1 MSLLWVAALLDQGSV
16 TAPGCVLN
24 SHVVETDLAGLRKG
38 VIITLLLLDSTEMSF
53 PAVMTDC
60 HILTHNRYVQLEIIL
75 KLMFVRSQMKSYE
88 TKIMPKPQGEKDY
101 SGVLICF

>member
-60 HILTHNRYVQLEIIL
+60 HILTHNRYVQLDIIL
-75 KLMFVRSQMKSYE
+75 KLTRTYGPSALQRSLRLRGDITDIMFRS
-88 TKIMPKPQGEKDY
+88 
-101 SGVLICF
+101 

>member
-38 VIITLLLLDSTEMSF
+38 VIITLFLLDSTEMSF
-53 PAVMTDC
+53 PAVMTNC
-60 HILTHNRYVQLEIIL
+60 HILTHNRYEQLEIIR
-75 KLMFVRSQMKSYE
+75 KLMFVRSHMKSFNKNYAQ
-88 TKIMPKPQGEKDY
+88 TTG
-101 SGVLICF
+101 